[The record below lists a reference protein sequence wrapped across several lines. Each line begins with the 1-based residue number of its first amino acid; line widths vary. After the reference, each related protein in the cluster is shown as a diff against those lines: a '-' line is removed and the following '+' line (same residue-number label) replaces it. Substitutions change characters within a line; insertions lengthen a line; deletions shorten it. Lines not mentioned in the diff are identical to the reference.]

1 MTTQCISKL
10 ETLELAKLGETTY
23 FGVLIAF
30 AQELNRYANRVD
42 GDYAEALDFFEEV
55 DFLPNTKYFPGF
67 IGGHCVIPNIDLM
80 RTIASSPM
88 LEAVLESNRRRVEEL
103 ANEARMALTPD
114 PKLNASPGEKQITIA
129 GGDAPLTSARRQNGI
144 GTAIESIQAAG
155 DSDADRRGGVGPAGF
170 ADAQFSDPDPGR
182 RGRRRRDI
190 DRLGGPAAC
199 RATARICS
207 ARCCWSKS

>member
-1 MTTQCISKL
+1 L

-30 AQELNRYANRVD
+30 AQELNRYASRVD

-80 RTIASSPM
+80 RTIAASPM

-103 ANEARMALTPD
+103 SNEAKMALSPD
-114 PKLNASPGEKQITIA
+114 PKLNVVPVKSK
-129 GGDAPLTSARRQNGI
+129 APS
-144 GTAIESIQAAG
+144 QAAM
-155 DSDADRRGGVGPAGF
+155 RR
-170 ADAQFSDPDPGR
+170 
-182 RGRRRRDI
+182 
-190 DRLGGPAAC
+190 
-199 RATARICS
+199 
-207 ARCCWSKS
+207 